1 MFIRFQLETGSHKI
15 YYLATWKKLCLT
27 LTLTLT
33 LNNSIMFMV
42 VSISSYDIILES
54 ELKLTSHRL

>member
-33 LNNSIMFMV
+33 LNNSIKYIKLTLTLTLTV
-42 VSISSYDIILES
+42 TRQIILS
-54 ELKLTSHRL
+54 DLAN